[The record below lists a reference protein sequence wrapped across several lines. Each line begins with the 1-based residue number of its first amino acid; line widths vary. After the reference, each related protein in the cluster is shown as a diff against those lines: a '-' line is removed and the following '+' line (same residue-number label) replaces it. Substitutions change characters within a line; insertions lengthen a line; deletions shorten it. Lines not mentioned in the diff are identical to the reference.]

1 MAFSSSEPVEMTMVL
16 HFQQI
21 CRISP
26 SLKLQSN
33 LISLLFT
40 SKSLTSC
47 FGFTLMNI
55 SYFPN
60 CRFSSSSYE
69 SSKVTLLAALML
81 TETVNFSV
89 FLPEAL
95 YLSGQEKDL
104 YSLLQYLLL
113 AAYDF
118 QKEWEFSYTAKNY
131 QSILKI
137 ILNLQNLFKFPTEL
151 NSRNRSHQASEC
163 CRNSRPIVAESAC
176 AVRGCISFLQF
187 VLQ

>member
-1 MAFSSSEPVEMTMVL
+1 MLVRTPHGTHEKYYHGLQLICEPMGMNMVL

-21 CRISP
+21 HRITS
-26 SLKLQSN
+26 SFKLQSD
-33 LISLLFT
+33 LISLPFT

-60 CRFSSSSYE
+60 CRFSSSSYV

-104 YSLLQYLLL
+104 YPLSQYLLL
-113 AAYDF
+113 VAYDF
-118 QKEWEFSYTAKNY
+118 QKEAKQRWEF
-131 QSILKI
+131 
-137 ILNLQNLFKFPTEL
+137 
-151 NSRNRSHQASEC
+151 
-163 CRNSRPIVAESAC
+163 
-176 AVRGCISFLQF
+176 
-187 VLQ
+187 